1 MECADGHSSGGNFA
15 QNYLTI
21 LKDGAFYKRMMCYV
35 CKSTQNQPFPVDF
48 PAEKYQVQR
57 LPVLCD
63 IDIPPI
69 GIKVSKS

>member
-1 MECADGHSSGGNFA
+1 
-15 QNYLTI
+15 
-21 LKDGAFYKRMMCYV
+21 MMCYV

-48 PAEKYQVQR
+48 PAEKYQAQK
-57 LPVLCD
+57 LPVLCN